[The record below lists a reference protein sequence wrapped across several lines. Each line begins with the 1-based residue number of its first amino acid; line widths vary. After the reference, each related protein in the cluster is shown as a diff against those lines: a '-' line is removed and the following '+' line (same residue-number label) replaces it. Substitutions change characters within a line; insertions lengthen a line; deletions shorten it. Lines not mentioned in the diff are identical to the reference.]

1 MNKVAYLTYYKRNA
15 NYWDMFQMKNH
26 I

>member
-1 MNKVAYLTYYKRNA
+1 MNKVAYLTYFNRNA

-26 I
+26 T